1 MVGTGDPII
10 AEFIVLSR
18 KYNTLF
24 ESQHSTKHTR
34 DAETQVTPITFLIN
48 DLTFNKEQPA
58 TIKNSEPML

>member
-10 AEFIVLSR
+10 AEFMLLSR

-48 DLTFNKEQPA
+48 DLTFNKE
-58 TIKNSEPML
+58 